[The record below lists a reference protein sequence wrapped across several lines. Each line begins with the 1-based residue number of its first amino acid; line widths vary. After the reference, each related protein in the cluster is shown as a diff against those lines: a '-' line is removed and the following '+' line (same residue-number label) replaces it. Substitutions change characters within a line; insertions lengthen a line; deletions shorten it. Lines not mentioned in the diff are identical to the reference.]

1 MFKLIRH
8 RIPFILLVCTALV
21 KLWYN
26 YELYFMFDGDYTS
39 YVLYDDYTPFKYY
52 SQFMGD
58 WVGYSLLTGA
68 FMLAVYMNKRYCDA
82 TKICVLGL
90 IALNMFNLISHGFNF
105 YSPIYDLYLCGGIL
119 CTLGVYFK
127 TKRNV

>member
-1 MFKLIRH
+1 
-8 RIPFILLVCTALV
+8 
-21 KLWYN
+21 
-26 YELYFMFDGDYTS
+26 MFDGDYTA
-39 YVLYDDYTPFKYY
+39 YILHEGYTPFKYY

-58 WVGYSLLTGA
+58 WVGYSLLTDA

-105 YSPIYDLYLCGGIL
+105 YSPIYDLYLCAGIFCVLGGYVLQRI
-119 CTLGVYFK
+119 
-127 TKRNV
+127 R